1 MKPSGLPADPTELGA
16 AAAAAALQQGQ
27 FSAVELTGA
36 YLRRI
41 DRSNGAINAYL
52 HVDVEGALEQA
63 RASDERRAQGRA
75 HHPLDGIPFGIKDN
89 IAVAGMPLT
98 VGMQVR
104 RGRIADEDAYCV
116 TKLRRAGAVI
126 LGKLHLHEAALGA
139 DSDNPWYGRC
149 HNPHRTGYT
158 PGGSS
163 GGSAAALAAHLC
175 ALSLGSDSMGSVRI
189 PAAYCGVVGLKP
201 SAARVSQR
209 GLVTASRRLDHVG
222 PMARNVTD
230 LSAVFQQ
237 ISGVDAFDPMSRSV
251 PLAHAERAR
260 ERLRVGVL
268 ADAAGHGVDAEVVA
282 CFERSVAALQPMF
295 PRWQR
300 VSFAD
305 VDFGAARRAGLL
317 LCEAEMN
324 LVHAQDLAEHPEL
337 FSPSLR
343 KMLGFAATRSAIDLV
358 AAANLLDEAVLK
370 ARRVFADV
378 DVLLTPTTPQ
388 PAFAFGTATPAN
400 QADLTSFANSA
411 GVPALSLP
419 MGANADGLPLGLQL
433 LGPIGSDL
441 QLMALGEQ
449 IEAALG
455 YSAHP
460 QVQ

>member
-1 MKPSGLPADPTELGA
+1 MSSAGSALDPTEFGA
-16 AAAAAALQQGQ
+16 ARAAAALAAGE
-27 FSAVELTGA
+27 FSAVELTHA

-41 DRSNGAINAYL
+41 DDDNRRINAYL
-52 HVDVEGALEQA
+52 HVDPEGALHQA

-98 VGMQVR
+98 AGMEVR
-104 RGRIADEDAYCV
+104 RGRIAAEDAYCV

-149 HNPHRTGYT
+149 HNPHRIGHS

-209 GLVTASRRLDHVG
+209 GLLTASRRLDHVG
-222 PMARNVTD
+222 PMARSVTD
-230 LSAVFQQ
+230 LSALFQQ
-237 ISGVDAFDPMSRSV
+237 ISGVDAFDPSSRTV

-268 ADAAGHGVDAEVVA
+268 AEVGSHGVDADVAA
-282 CFERSVAALQPMF
+282 CFERTVQRLQPLF

-305 VDFGAARRAGLL
+305 VDFGRARRAGLL
-317 LCEAEMN
+317 LCEAEMS
-324 LVHAQDLAEHPEL
+324 LVHADDLSRHPEL
-337 FSPSLR
+337 FSPALR
-343 KMLGFAATRSAIDLV
+343 KMLGYAGTRSAIDLV
-358 AAANLLDEAVLK
+358 AAANLLDESVLK
-370 ARRVFADV
+370 ARRVFNDV

-388 PAFAFGTATPAN
+388 PAFAFGTPTPAN
-400 QADLTSFANSA
+400 QADLTSFANFA

-419 MGANADGLPLGLQL
+419 MGDSADGLPLGLQL
-433 LGPIGSDL
+433 IGPIGSDL
-441 QLMALGEQ
+441 QLMALGEV
-449 IEAALG
+449 IERELAGA
-455 YSAHP
+455 
-460 QVQ
+460 V